1 MWKEAEKFLSKD
13 KYIGPLI
20 KKYGPCKIKPSKK
33 KNYFVDLVDSITSQ
47 QLSGKAATTIFN
59 RVKEK
64 CSGEITP
71 VKLIKLKTEQLRSC
85 GLSYAKCSYVKDLAE
100 KVKSSKLKIK
110 SLDKLPDEEVMRELI
125 AVKGI
130 GKWTAEMFLMFSL
143 ARPDI
148 FPADDLGIGKGV
160 RLLRPSFAKAT
171 EGQVVKFSER
181 WKPYRT
187 VASWYIWRN
196 LENE

>member
-1 MWKEAEKFLSKD
+1 MWKEAEEFLQKD

-20 KKYGPCKIKPSKK
+20 KKHGPCKIKPSRK
-33 KNYFVDLVDSITSQ
+33 KNYFVDLVDAITSQ

-64 CSGEITP
+64 CSGAITP
-71 VKLIKLKTEQLRSC
+71 EKLIKLKTEQLRGC

-100 KVKSSKLKIK
+100 KVVSNKLQVKK
-110 SLDKLPDEEVMRELI
+110 LDKLPDDEVERELI

-148 FPADDLGIGKGV
+148 FPVEDLGIGKGITK
-160 RLLRPSFAKAT
+160 LLKKNLNPQKM
-171 EGQVVKFSER
+171 VKFSER

-196 LENE
+196 LENR

>member
-1 MWKEAEKFLSKD
+1 MWRKAEEILSKD

-20 KKYGPCKIKPSKK
+20 KKHGPCKIKPRKK
-33 KNYFVDLVDSITSQ
+33 KEYFIDLVDAITSQ
-47 QLSGKAATTIFN
+47 QLSGKAATTIFS

-64 CSGEITP
+64 CSGAITP
-71 VKLIKLKTEQLRSC
+71 EKLIKLETEELRSC

-100 KVKSSKLKIK
+100 KVVSNKLQVRK
-110 SLDKLPDEEVMRELI
+110 LDKLPDEEVERELI

-130 GKWTAEMFLMFSL
+130 GKWTSSMFLMFSL

-148 FPADDLGIGKGV
+148 FPIADLGIGKGITK
-160 RLLRPSFAKAT
+160 LLKKNLNSQKMT
-171 EGQVVKFSER
+171 KLSER

-196 LENE
+196 LES